1 MSCALHEGILAVPS
15 SSQRLR
21 ESTVIA
27 APSMLCNSLAGHLV
41 CTTVTILSEDI
52 FNCVISP
59 GASQTFRPQHRV
71 HYTIFCSP
79 RMPGM
84 HLFLVSFSP
93 DLHILSSSR
102 AQVGFFSLLFLSN
115 SIWQWE
121 EIWMPFCITNRM
133 VAIAT
138 HHIIFAN
145 PIVFETLPFQSIILT
160 WILFYI
166 FLSCCFASN
175 FLGISICRKFL
186 N

>member
-15 SSQRLR
+15 SSQRLC
-21 ESTVIA
+21 ENPLLLLLPACCVTHWQDTLFVPLSPSYLKTSLTVSPLQELLWHSDPNTEFI
-27 APSMLCNSLAGHLV
+27 
-41 CTTVTILSEDI
+41 I
-52 FNCVISP
+52 FW
-59 GASQTFRPQHRV
+59 
-71 HYTIFCSP
+71 SP

-93 DLHILSSSR
+93 ALHILSSSR
-102 AQVGFFSLLFLSN
+102 AQVGFFSLLCLRN

-121 EIWMPFCITNRM
+121 EIWMPFCITNRT

-138 HHIIFAN
+138 HHVIFAN